1 MTTFDY
7 AGFDARGR
15 RVGGL
20 LEAQDAKDARAR
32 LAAQGIA
39 CESLAPATARTH
51 RQSRSLRFPPAA
63 RAMAYR
69 ELAALLDSGVT
80 LVPAL
85 DVLLQAPAPDSV
97 RLALAAARDNIR
109 DGLPLS
115 QAVLRWP
122 LRLAPYEVP
131 ILEAGESTGGMPQ
144 ALSQLAAFL
153 EESATLREKL
163 LAALLYPAIVVV
175 LAMLLGGLVMTFL
188 LPRMAGLLA
197 ETGMAVPMFTRV
209 LFAAARILG
218 PVLLLVFAVAA
229 VAVPIARRRARRDA
243 QVAAAAD
250 ERLYRM
256 PGLGPA
262 WRELASLRFVR
273 TLSLLLR
280 RGIGL
285 LEALPLAAQASGS
298 AFLLADARRETEALA
313 QGKPLADVVRS
324 IRALHPSL
332 AAWVRAGQGGGDL
345 VGLLDNAAVRLRQSW
360 DQRASRSVA
369 LLEIALTLVVGILVA
384 LVALAILLPVLQMNK
399 GIL

>member
-115 QAVLRWP
+115 QSVLRWP
-122 LRLAPYEVP
+122 VRLAPYEVP

-175 LAMLLGGLVMTFL
+175 LATLLGGLVMTFL

-218 PVLLLVFAVAA
+218 PILLLVFAVAA

>member
-1 MTTFDY
+1 
-7 AGFDARGR
+7 
-15 RVGGL
+15 
-20 LEAQDAKDARAR
+20 
-32 LAAQGIA
+32 
-39 CESLAPATARTH
+39 
-51 RQSRSLRFPPAA
+51 
-63 RAMAYR
+63 
-69 ELAALLDSGVT
+69 
-80 LVPAL
+80 
-85 DVLLQAPAPDSV
+85 
-97 RLALAAARDNIR
+97 
-109 DGLPLS
+109 
-115 QAVLRWP
+115 
-122 LRLAPYEVP
+122 
-131 ILEAGESTGGMPQ
+131 
-144 ALSQLAAFL
+144 
-153 EESATLREKL
+153 
-163 LAALLYPAIVVV
+163 
-175 LAMLLGGLVMTFL
+175 
-188 LPRMAGLLA
+188 
-197 ETGMAVPMFTRV
+197 
-209 LFAAARILG
+209 
-218 PVLLLVFAVAA
+218 
-229 VAVPIARRRARRDA
+229 
-243 QVAAAAD
+243 
-250 ERLYRM
+250 M

-298 AFLLADARRETEALA
+298 AFLLADARRETEVLA